1 MTLRVAFAGA
11 GNAAFI
17 QTSAPFE
24 ARRWSGTVV
33 VSKRVFGNKPLM
45 KNRKSFWVSPF
56 FKRRRLLKLFGK
68 SFTKNLYNFRMLL
81 SMAFQEVL

>member
-56 FKRRRLLKLFGK
+56 F
-68 SFTKNLYNFRMLL
+68 
-81 SMAFQEVL
+81 

>member
-56 FKRRRLLKLFGK
+56 FKKATSSEAFWKKLHQK
-68 SFTKNLYNFRMLL
+68 PL
-81 SMAFQEVL
+81 